1 MNQMFGVG
9 NSNIDIVEEF
19 VNRGLNLY
27 ENVWN
32 FFMNYFTSLLFSYS
46 LYNKVIVFYSSH

>member
-9 NSNIDIVEEF
+9 NSNIKIVEEF
-19 VNRGLNLY
+19 VSRGLNLY

-32 FFMNYFTSLLFSYS
+32 FFINYFTSLLFFIFT
-46 LYNKVIVFYSSH
+46 L